1 MLTVDLTVQF
11 ILKNKLKF
19 LVYFIIIAFTYPFES
34 FVMSTNISEL
44 SQTLPKIKTHKK
56 QIISLVIY
64 SCIFWTIIKFAKIIK
79 HYIEDMIFPQFFLS
93 IRKYFYDSIIRRYKE
108 DYADISIGDFI
119 GNLILIPYALQ
130 HTLISIISVFVPAI
144 MTVIV
149 LNIYFYRKN
158 RYLFLLTASSPI
170 VAIIIYRIFGHKCIK
185 KAVIRDQFFS
195 KMNEITKDKLAN
207 LFSIYTN
214 NSIEAEISD
223 YELLGKEYL
232 EVNLAT
238 TGCNNT
244 LYTMLNISTIVFYI
258 AIMTLLFNLLNTGK
272 ITPHTMITSLVMLT
286 YYFIFINS
294 FSSELPFLNANVGQL
309 INSEKFLQNIS
320 KRPADIDVSL
330 QNTISRCD
338 ISVNRISFKYPGS
351 KNEIIHDKS
360 FKINHHETVGIF
372 GTSGSGKTTFI
383 KLLMRFYKLTSGEI
397 FLGNHN
403 LNNYNTDYLRNN
415 ISYIN
420 QTSKLFNNTVLYN
433 IQYGHNAPEKIVRE
447 FIKTFDIT
455 IFNTL
460 PDGLNTSVGID
471 GNQLSGGQ
479 RQVVLLIKAFL
490 KNSKLYILD
499 EPTTGLD
506 HETKKIVL
514 RLIKTLAKD
523 KTVIIITHDDAVL
536 PILHRTIYFN
546 Q

>member
-1 MLTVDLTVQF
+1 
-11 ILKNKLKF
+11 
-19 LVYFIIIAFTYPFES
+19 
-34 FVMSTNISEL
+34 
-44 SQTLPKIKTHKK
+44 
-56 QIISLVIY
+56 
-64 SCIFWTIIKFAKIIK
+64 
-79 HYIEDMIFPQFFLS
+79 
-93 IRKYFYDSIIRRYKE
+93 
-108 DYADISIGDFI
+108 
-119 GNLILIPYALQ
+119 
-130 HTLISIISVFVPAI
+130 
-144 MTVIV
+144 
-149 LNIYFYRKN
+149 
-158 RYLFLLTASSPI
+158 
-170 VAIIIYRIFGHKCIK
+170 
-185 KAVIRDQFFS
+185 
-195 KMNEITKDKLAN
+195 
-207 LFSIYTN
+207 
-214 NSIEAEISD
+214 
-223 YELLGKEYL
+223 
-232 EVNLAT
+232 
-238 TGCNNT
+238 
-244 LYTMLNISTIVFYI
+244 
-258 AIMTLLFNLLNTGK
+258 MTLLFNLLNTGK

-294 FSSELPFLNANVGQL
+294 FSSELPFLNANIGQL
-309 INSEKFLQNIS
+309 INAEKFLQNIS

-420 QTSKLFNNTVLYN
+420 QTSKLFNNTILYN

-447 FIKTFDIT
+447 FIKTFEIT

-506 HETKKIVL
+506 QETKKIVL
-514 RLIKTLAKD
+514 QLIKTLAKD